1 MGKHF
6 FKTLPSAEGGIIVQI
21 NHLQLS
27 STDLIKLLQVILI
40 KKGAND
46 IAASYAFILDRAHK
60 TLSKTISKG
69 IEDVIQPLYA
79 KFFEFFRVL
88 ISMEDGHPV
97 QPVDWTQL
105 EASLLA
111 VDLEIQRL
119 FKQYKTLIWS
129 CQSMI
134 LIPFFQTF
142 LLNERTK
149 ARVPDS
155 FKDQSIQPILFQML
169 VNEYEECGI
178 TTPQIRVEADS
189 VLTAADNTLLAT
201 VIENIA
207 ALEYNDI
214 SSFDNVEHSIF
225 QDLAYLKILLT
236 DDFHYFEAGSQTRKT
251 CHLTK
256 LSRTELSEL
265 THQLLQ
271 STTTMND
278 EKAAQRTLLQV
289 LAVLH
294 TLYHDISQMHLSERE
309 LASILLA
316 VSQSK
321 IALQWQLDVYQ
332 TPPAALLLYT
342 ALLCLRGGVVHI
354 EQAERLLAWDE
365 SAGNCRVFLQ
375 CLGIRYTPYL
385 SNTPAKMG
393 LLHLPSIQSQP
404 NTYYFGSQT
413 IQFGYHPALNTYLAQ
428 GLLEIKQKGLQ
439 AFEVWVALLSSEAAQ
454 PNIFQSYRAS
464 LLERIE
470 KAWIRFVAEHAPYQ
484 NLLHVDQMMEA
495 FQKQELGRVWCAT
508 EQALLAYAEQQKT
521 NQITQSKLAFLIKKS
536 GKILT
541 VRAPA
546 YYADAL
552 ASIKIAG
559 DSTTQHTVLA
569 RLYYEQI
576 YWLDADKMQWIQT
589 YLKRQISHLQRLCPD
604 APKAENTSQQLQL
617 FIQHLAQLPKAKLST
632 ESIAATT
639 FSVNLFRCLDVILP
653 WANEVKTQQDIALLS
668 GVSSG
673 MAVKSLG
680 KQIMAQFL
688 WVTETDSFYYQWLES
703 NTVKQAAATL
713 YKAAQRLSSAPT
725 NKKHLKAFLLALT
738 EQQQILRQRRYYIP
752 WGWFWGYPD
761 TQEVLAATLQQ
772 VQRMVSLQQ
781 LPLHL
786 VKEAEESARCVSV
799 MQNFQAAVRQ
809 LQIIPAQ
816 KDTFNRVYQQIQII
830 EASYSGYARLH
841 ELRAY
846 LETQRHIFVQ
856 TQYSCFYGPKHRD
869 QMNTLINIL
878 EQGLR
883 SLGQS
888 AKTIFTD
895 RNYLAEKAQQIQE
908 QQAGVTAVRIHPTY
922 CQESFVDVWIT
933 SSQTI
938 PNFQPDSKAH
948 NTWYKRFYH
957 VNDLCAYTRELRV
970 FTSPMPMQNAPSI
983 PATMT
988 CSMET
993 N

>member
-6 FKTLPSAEGGIIVQI
+6 FTTLPSAEGGVIVQI
-21 NHLQLS
+21 NDLQLS
-27 STDLIKLLQVILI
+27 STNLIKLLQVILI
-40 KKGAND
+40 KRGAND
-46 IAASYAFILDRAHK
+46 IAASYAFILDRARK

-69 IEDVIQPLYA
+69 IEDVIQPLYG

-88 ISMEDGHPV
+88 ISMEDGNPV
-97 QPVDWTQL
+97 QHVDWTQL
-105 EASLLA
+105 EASLLGI
-111 VDLEIQRL
+111 DLEVQRL
-119 FKQYKTLIWS
+119 FKQYKALIWS
-129 CQSMI
+129 CQSLI
-134 LIPFFQTF
+134 FIPFFQTF

-149 ARVPDS
+149 ARVPDC
-155 FKDQSIQPILFQML
+155 FNNQSIQPILFQML

-178 TTPQIRVEADS
+178 TTPQIRAEADS
-189 VLTAADNTLLAT
+189 VLIAPDNVLLDT

-207 ALEYNDI
+207 ALEHNDI
-214 SSFDNVEHSIF
+214 LSFDTVERTVF
-225 QDLAYLKILLT
+225 RDLAYLKILLT
-236 DDFHYFEAGSQTRKT
+236 DDFHYFEADSQTWKK
-251 CHLTK
+251 CHLTE
-256 LSRTELSEL
+256 LSRAELSEL
-265 THQLLQ
+265 THQLLR
-271 STTTMND
+271 STTMND
-278 EKAAQRTLLQV
+278 AKATQRTLLQV

-294 TLYHDISQMHLSERE
+294 TLYYDISQTHLCERE

-342 ALLCLRGGVVHI
+342 TLLCLRGGVVHI

-365 SAGNCRVFLQ
+365 MSRVFLQ
-375 CLGIRYTPYL
+375 CLGVCYTPYL

-393 LLHLPSIQSQP
+393 LLHLPSIKSQP

-413 IQFGYHPALNTYLAQ
+413 IQFGCHPALNTYLAQ

-439 AFEVWVALLSSEAAQ
+439 AFEVWVALLSSEATQ

-464 LLERIE
+464 LLESIE
-470 KAWIRFVAEHAPYQ
+470 KTWIGFVAEHAPYQ

-495 FQKQELGRVWCAT
+495 FQKQELGRVWSAT
-508 EQALLAYAEQQKT
+508 EQALLGYAEQQTT
-521 NQITQSKLAFLIKKS
+521 NQITQSQLGFLVKES
-536 GKILT
+536 SRLLT
-541 VRAPA
+541 IRAPA
-546 YYADAL
+546 YYANAL
-552 ASIKIAG
+552 PSIKMAG
-559 DSTTQHTVLA
+559 DSTTQQVLLA

-576 YWLDADKMQWIQT
+576 YWSDADKMHWIQT

-604 APKAENTSQQLQL
+604 VLKAANASEQLKL
-617 FIQHLAQLPKAKLST
+617 FIRYLAQLPKAKLSI
-632 ESIAATT
+632 ECIAATT
-639 FSVNLFRCLDVILP
+639 LSVNLFRCLDTILP
-653 WANEVKTQQDIALLS
+653 WASEVKTQEDIALLS
-668 GVSSG
+668 GVSSD
-673 MAVKSLG
+673 MAVKSLA
-680 KQIMAQFL
+680 KQMMVQFL

-738 EQQQILRQRRYYIP
+738 EQQQVLGERRYYIP

-761 TQEVLAATLQQ
+761 THEVLAATLQQ

-786 VKEAEESARCVSV
+786 VNAAEESARCVSV
-799 MQNFQAAVRQ
+799 MQNFQAAVEQ

-816 KDTFNRVYQQIQII
+816 KDSFNRVFQQIQII

-846 LETQRHIFVQ
+846 LETQRHIFLQ

-869 QMNTLINIL
+869 QMNTVINIL
-878 EQGLR
+878 EQGLI

-888 AKTIFTD
+888 AITIFTD
-895 RNYLAEKAQQIQE
+895 RNYLAEKAQQIQA
-908 QQAGVTAVRIHPTY
+908 QKAGVTAVRIHPTY
-922 CQESFVDVWIT
+922 CQEPFVDVWIT
-933 SSQTI
+933 SSHTI

-957 VNDLCAYTRELRV
+957 INDLCAYTRELRV
-970 FTSPMPMQNAPSI
+970 FTSPMPRQNVPSI

-988 CSMET
+988 CSK
-993 N
+993 